1 MGYLYKLRLLSENAM
16 DSDSIRYTD
25 AINEVSI
32 TGIFHKIF
40 GKTSKTKTI
49 DDLEEKEAT
58 IVTANFKKA
67 YDGWYPTITVRITS
81 RTPKEFCDSLATLIY
96 SKYHKVP
103 NFMIFTAAE
112 FNKEYNLT
120 KNPKCDDNG
129 STKDLYFVA
138 IDPSVIPNNKV
149 AEFKYDLSARYF
161 TDIVDNAVRIEMYSH
176 KGYKPKPYIDM
187 DNIAAAQKYLDSQ

>member
-81 RTPKEFCDSLATLIY
+81 RTPKEFCDS
-96 SKYHKVP
+96 S
-103 NFMIFTAAE
+103 
-112 FNKEYNLT
+112 FNKSITIFEDFLSKLPVGSSAKIT
-120 KNPKCDDNG
+120 LGFLIITLPK
-129 STKDLYFVA
+129 
-138 IDPSVIPNNKV
+138 
-149 AEFKYDLSARYF
+149 
-161 TDIVDNAVRIEMYSH
+161 AV
-176 KGYKPKPYIDM
+176 
-187 DNIAAAQKYLDSQ
+187 LCF